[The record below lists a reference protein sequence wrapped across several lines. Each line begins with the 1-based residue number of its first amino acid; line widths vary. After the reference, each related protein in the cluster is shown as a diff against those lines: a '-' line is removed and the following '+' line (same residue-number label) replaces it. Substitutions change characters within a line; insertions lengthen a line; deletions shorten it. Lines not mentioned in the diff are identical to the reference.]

1 MAVQLISIAVVVV
14 SNILLTWW
22 LGDVIFARYSF
33 VISWVQLLTNIALF
47 GLQDYVLKEL
57 GVLAMQPTDRPLA
70 VSLVRQVLGNSLLM
84 ACLLAFLLVAAAFS
98 LQNGQLHENR
108 YAILVGAPTILLF
121 VYIFQ
126 LQAIVRTWRTA
137 VWSLLSE
144 KLVRPFFV
152 CLVAGFFFS
161 IKQSPTVVAGVGWAT
176 LCTLLAAVFSTFVLF
191 YKTNL
196 TPHDIWR
203 KPEKKFQ
210 INRKEQLDFLL
221 LSIIGIAY
229 IRIDTLFLGE
239 LGYIDDVGVY
249 NVATRFT
256 DLIGFAMQTLS
267 FVLTATYAL
276 YYKNKE
282 FTNLQTL
289 VTQSNRIIFAITVP
303 LFIAIVVFGKFFLGI
318 HSEGFIRGYP
328 VVLVLGSVQL
338 ISAFCGDNNA
348 ILAMCGYGRQA
359 FWCLL
364 CGFSVAV
371 VLEII
376 LIPHYGM
383 WGAVLGRGIGSV
395 IMYLGCALMLWYK
408 TGLKPTILGLT
419 FRN

>member
-1 MAVQLISIAVVVV
+1 MAVQLVSIAVVVV

-33 VISWVQLLTNIALF
+33 VISWMQLLTNIALF

-57 GVLAMQPTDRPLA
+57 GVLAAQPTDRLLA
-70 VSLVRQVLGNSLLM
+70 VSLVRQVLGNSLLT
-84 ACLLAFLLVAAAFS
+84 AFLFAFLFVFAAFS
-98 LQNGQLHENR
+98 LQSGQLHENR
-108 YAILVGAPTILLF
+108 YAVLVGAPTIILF

-176 LCTLLAAVFSTFVLF
+176 CCTLLAAAFSTFVLF
-191 YKTNL
+191 YKTDL
-196 TPHDIWR
+196 TLQDIWR
-203 KPEKKFQ
+203 KPERKFQ

-239 LGYIDDVGVY
+239 LGYINDVGVY

-276 YYKNKE
+276 YFKNEQLAK
-282 FTNLQTL
+282 LQNL
-289 VTQSNRIIFAITVP
+289 VTQSNRIIFAITCL
-303 LFIAIVVFGKFFLGI
+303 LFIVIIVFGKFFLGI

-348 ILAMCGYGRQA
+348 ILSMCGYGRQA

-364 CGFSVAV
+364 AGFLVAIC
-371 VLEII
+371 LELL
-376 LIPHYGM
+376 LIPPYGM

-395 IMYLGCALMLWYK
+395 IMYLGCAVMLWHK
-408 TGLKPTILGLT
+408 TGLKPTILGLK
-419 FRN
+419 FKK